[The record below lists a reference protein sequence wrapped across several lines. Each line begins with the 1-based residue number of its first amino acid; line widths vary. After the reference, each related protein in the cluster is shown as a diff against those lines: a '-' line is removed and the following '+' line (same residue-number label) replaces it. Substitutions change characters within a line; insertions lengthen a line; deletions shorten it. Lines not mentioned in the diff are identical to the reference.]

1 MSESATPRIVPLIDL
16 RRASLAMPAA
26 TLKYGAPTRG
36 DAMPV
41 DQLGR
46 PLRDLRIS
54 VTDRCNFRCN
64 YCMPKEVFDKD
75 YTYLPHAS
83 LLSFEEITRT
93 ARLFAAQG
101 VRKIRLTGGEPLLR
115 KNIEVLIEQ
124 LAQLRTPDGTPL
136 DLTLTTNGSLLAR
149 KAKTLKAAG
158 LQRVTVSLD
167 GLDDAVFRSMN
178 DVDFPVADV
187 LAGIDAALDA
197 GLGLDAAGRA
207 GGLKVNMV
215 VKRGTNEQEILPM
228 ARHFKGTGIVL
239 RFIEYMDVG
248 ATNGWRMNEVLPS
261 RDVVKLIHADMPLV
275 QLEPSAPG
283 ETAQRWGFANASGGH
298 DPAAGEIGVISSVTQ
313 AFCHDCNRAR
323 LSTEGK
329 LYLCLFASQGY
340 DLRALLRGGASDGD
354 IASSIGDIWAGR
366 SDRYSELRS
375 AMSADTSTGVR
386 RVEMS
391 YIGG

>member
-1 MSESATPRIVPLIDL
+1 MAERVIPLVDQRHADLVAQVPLHP
-16 RRASLAMPAA
+16 SPA
-26 TLKYGAPTRG
+26 TGLLVDTR
-36 DAMPV
+36 
-41 DQLGR
+41 GR

-75 YTYLPHAS
+75 YPYLPHSA
-83 LLSFEEITRT
+83 LLSFEEITRL
-93 ARLFAAQG
+93 ASLFLAHG

-115 KNIEVLIEQ
+115 KNIEELIAQ
-124 LAQLRTPDGTPL
+124 LAQLRTVDGKAP

-149 KAKTLKAAG
+149 KARSLKEAG
-158 LQRVTVSLD
+158 LNRVTVSLD
-167 GLDDAVFRSMN
+167 GLDDAVFRRMN

-187 LAGIDAALDA
+187 LAGIEAAHAA
-197 GLGLDAAGRA
+197 GLSHI
-207 GGLKVNMV
+207 KVNMV
-215 VKRGTNEQEILPM
+215 VKRGTNDHEILPM
-228 ARHFKGTGIVL
+228 ARHFRGTGTTL

-248 ATNGWRMNEVLPS
+248 ATNGWRMDEVLPS
-261 RDVVKLIHADMPLV
+261 AELIERLRAELPLV
-275 QLEPSAPG
+275 PLEPSSPG
-283 ETAQRWGFANASGGH
+283 ETAERWGYADASGQH
-298 DPAAGEIGVISSVTQ
+298 NPALGEVGVISSVTQ

-340 DLRALLRGGASDGD
+340 DLRSLLRGGASDAD
-354 IASSIGDIWAGR
+354 IAAAIAPIWQQR
-366 SDRYSELRS
+366 TDRYSELRS
-375 AMSADTSTGVR
+375 TLPADNTQGAR

>member
-1 MSESATPRIVPLIDL
+1 MSESATPKIVPLIDQ
-16 RRASLAMPAA
+16 RRASLALPAA
-26 TLKYGAPTRG
+26 AFSPSTRIAATG
-36 DAMPV
+36 LLA

-54 VTDRCNFRCN
+54 VTDRCNFRCS

-75 YTYLPHAS
+75 YAYLPHAA
-83 LLSFEEITRT
+83 LLSFEEITRLAT
-93 ARLFAAQG
+93 LFAAHG

-115 KNIEVLIEQ
+115 KNIEVLIGQ
-124 LAQLRTPDGTPL
+124 LARLRTVDGAPL

-149 KAKTLKAAG
+149 KAKALKDSG

-178 DVDFPVADV
+178 DVDFPVASV
-187 LAGIDAALDA
+187 LEGIEAARSA
-197 GLGLDAAGRA
+197 GLGLDAAGHA

-228 ARHFKGTGIVL
+228 ARHFRGTGIVL

-261 RDVVKLIHADMPLV
+261 ADVVRLIHAEMPLV
-275 QLEPSAPG
+275 QLDPSAPG
-283 ETAQRWGFANASGGH
+283 ETAERWGFANALGQH
-298 DPAAGEIGVISSVTQ
+298 DKTAGEIGVISSVTQ

-354 IASSIGDIWAGR
+354 IESSIGHIWAGR

-375 AMSADTSTGVR
+375 AMAPDASVGAR